1 MGSQTGSIY
10 RNLVTELY
18 FEGLRSIK
26 KRSKTDCNVQLR
38 KECKIAL
45 QIISSKK
52 IKLSTFHLDCNH
64 GTK

>member
-1 MGSQTGSIY
+1 MDSQTGSID
-10 RNLVTELY
+10 RNSVTELY

-26 KRSKTDCNVQLR
+26 KRSKPDCNVQLR

-52 IKLSTFHLDCNH
+52 IKLSTFHLGCNH